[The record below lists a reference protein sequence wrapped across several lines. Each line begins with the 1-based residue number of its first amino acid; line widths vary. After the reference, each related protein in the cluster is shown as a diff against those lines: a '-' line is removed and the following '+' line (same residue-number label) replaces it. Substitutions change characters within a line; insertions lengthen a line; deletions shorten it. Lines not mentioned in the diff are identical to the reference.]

1 MAGSGTELFSSDDE
15 VLQTSCSSY
24 SEPGSE
30 DDRSNTQF
38 KNLEMADLFKAKTR
52 LHPVGKVSRLC
63 ETY

>member
-1 MAGSGTELFSSDDE
+1 MEIMAGSGTELFSSDDE

-38 KNLEMADLFKAKTR
+38 KNLDMADLFKAKR
-52 LHPVGKVSRLC
+52 QSPVTPCRQGK
-63 ETY
+63 